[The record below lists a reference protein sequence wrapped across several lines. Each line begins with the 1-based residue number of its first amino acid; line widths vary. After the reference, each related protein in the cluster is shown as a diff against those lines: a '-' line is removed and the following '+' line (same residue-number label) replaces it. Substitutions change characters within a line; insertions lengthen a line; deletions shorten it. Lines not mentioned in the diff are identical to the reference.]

1 MKLSKYYWQDYQII
15 ILQYLKTNLTSTIP
29 IIQISIHNVLFSDFI
44 VLLVKLLHKT
54 WCNGFKVWCRHHRK
68 AFHVHQTI
76 KYRSPRAHLPF
87 KYSYST
93 KIDSKSMMYYRLTKT
108 QFRLTNHS
116 SNIPMSNGT
125 VLILQIIAPT
135 YQFQMELYLTF
146 KISNIYITT
155 SVNIDLDSVATLS
168 LSPT

>member
-1 MKLSKYYWQDYQII
+1 
-15 ILQYLKTNLTSTIP
+15 
-29 IIQISIHNVLFSDFI
+29 
-44 VLLVKLLHKT
+44 
-54 WCNGFKVWCRHHRK
+54 
-68 AFHVHQTI
+68 
-76 KYRSPRAHLPF
+76 
-87 KYSYST
+87 
-93 KIDSKSMMYYRLTKT
+93 MMYYRLTKT
-108 QFRLTNHS
+108 QLRLANHS

-155 SVNIDLDSVATLS
+155 SVNIDLDAVATVS